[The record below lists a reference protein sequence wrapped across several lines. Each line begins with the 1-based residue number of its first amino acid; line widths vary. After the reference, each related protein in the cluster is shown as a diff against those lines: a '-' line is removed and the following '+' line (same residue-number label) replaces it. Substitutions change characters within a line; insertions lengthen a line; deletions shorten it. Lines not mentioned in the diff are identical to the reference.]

1 MSTHHDYT
9 ENASRYEAVRLP
21 AGANHIIGALHVRLA
36 KPLSQIRVLD
46 AGCGT
51 GNYAKEL
58 LDAGVGHVD
67 LLDANDAMLNIARTK
82 LKAYVE
88 DGRATI
94 VNHHLP
100 SLPYPDKCFDCVM
113 FLAVLHH
120 LDKHDFDH
128 TLKAG
133 EERSYPNMT
142 QAYKEAK
149 RVLQPGGLI
158 IVMLWIH
165 EQIKSC
171 WWMKLMP
178 LATRKMCVQYPDYPV
193 VMRILKNAGFVNPE
207 TIAMLDVP
215 LIREEV
221 FLDPEGPLKEN
232 VRKSVS
238 LWSFATEQEI
248 EDITTR
254 LTEAKQTGKLDE
266 LMVTLD
272 KDATKFGRFSI
283 IFASI

>member
-9 ENASRYEAVRLP
+9 ENASRYEAMRLP

-51 GNYAKEL
+51 GHYAKEL
-58 LDAGVGHVD
+58 LDAGVGHVN

-100 SLPYPDKCFDCVM
+100 SIPYPDKSFDCVM
-113 FLAVLHH
+113 YLFVLHH

-128 TLKAG
+128 ILKAG
-133 EERSYPNMT
+133 EEPSYPNMT

-149 RVLQPGGLI
+149 RVLQPGGFI
-158 IVMLWIH
+158 IVILSFH

-193 VMRILKNAGFVNPE
+193 IRWILKDAGFVNPE
-207 TIAMLDVP
+207 TIAMLDTP
-215 LIREEV
+215 HIRDQV
-221 FLDPEGPLKEN
+221 LLDPEGPLKED

-238 LWSFATEQEI
+238 IWSFATEQEI

-272 KDATKFGRFSI
+272 KDATKFGRFSF